1 MIQSGHHF
9 PFNIVLLTNLKNTF
23 KNILNC
29 LQYFNIISINV
40 RNITGVNPL
49 TPTSDQDRTS
59 PYNINT
65 VSCRKV
71 MRINTNIN
79 QGIIS

>member
-59 PYNINT
+59 PHNINIMQK
-65 VSCRKV
+65 SDENKYKYQPG
-71 MRINTNIN
+71 NY
-79 QGIIS
+79 